1 MIIQISRI
9 ILSFLFVFGAI
20 SKLISMPFF
29 DGMVAE
35 LILGQDYFN
44 QPKSMVLVQWLT
56 RILVAIELW
65 IGIALLQNKG
75 FKKVTLPLT
84 IVILLLFTAHLF
96 YDSFTKE
103 NGFVEGNCG
112 CFGDVL
118 PMTNLESIIKNVIGL
133 AVAIYTWIKY
143 NNQEFKSWTASVFVG
158 LVTLFTLSFGVKSY
172 QNITEVSNST
182 ILLEDTIL
190 TDTIE
195 TNFNE
200 LQEDSTITE
209 KAGNDELETKSLN
222 TEASDKETPPKNI
235 NSKISPK
242 NISSSSNQKSP
253 KTTLDLLNLYAPDL
267 DSYLQKNDTTLVC
280 LFSMTCSHCQEVYR
294 DISSM
299 KLSKKLPPIYLI
311 NYGTEYEQNYFFTQ
325 AGSKKDPHHRIDDFT
340 LFKRLL
346 EGKTYPRILCIT
358 QGKILKEWDVDSYQ
372 KEKFMAHFGI
382 DEVIKK
388 QENNGLQLELNQGN
402 SPW

>member
-96 YDSFTKE
+96 YDSFMKE

-133 AVAIYTWIKY
+133 AVAIYTWIKH

-200 LQEDSTITE
+200 LQEDSTLTE
-209 KAGNDELETKSLN
+209 KAVNDELETKSLN
-222 TEASDKETPPKNI
+222 TEASDKETPAKNVD
-235 NSKISPK
+235 SKISPK
-242 NISSSSNQKSP
+242 N
-253 KTTLDLLNLYAPDL
+253 
-267 DSYLQKNDTTLVC
+267 
-280 LFSMTCSHCQEVYR
+280 
-294 DISSM
+294 
-299 KLSKKLPPIYLI
+299 LSLI
-311 NYGTEYEQNYFFTQ
+311 
-325 AGSKKDPHHRIDDFT
+325 HI
-340 LFKRLL
+340 
-346 EGKTYPRILCIT
+346 
-358 QGKILKEWDVDSYQ
+358 
-372 KEKFMAHFGI
+372 
-382 DEVIKK
+382 
-388 QENNGLQLELNQGN
+388 
-402 SPW
+402 

>member
-96 YDSFTKE
+96 YDSFMKE

-209 KAGNDELETKSLN
+209 KAVNDELETKSLN

-267 DSYLQKNDTTLVC
+267 NSYLQKNDTTLVC

-299 KLSKKLPPIYLI
+299 KLSKKIPPIYLI

-340 LFKRLL
+340 LFKLLL

-372 KEKFMAHFGI
+372 KEKFMDHFGI
-382 DEVIKK
+382 DEIIKK

>member
-29 DGMVAE
+29 DGMVSE

-96 YDSFTKE
+96 YDSFNKE
-103 NGFVEGNCG
+103 NGFIEGNCG

-118 PMTNLESIIKNVIGL
+118 PMTNLESIIKNLIGIAL
-133 AVAIYTWIKY
+133 AIYTWINY
-143 NNQEFKSWTASVFVG
+143 NSQEFKSWIASVYIG

-172 QNITEVSNST
+172 QNISEVSNST
-182 ILLEDTIL
+182 VQSEDTIL
-190 TDTIE
+190 INTIE
-195 TNFNE
+195 TDLKNI
-200 LQEDSTITE
+200 QEDSTITE
-209 KAGNDELETKSLN
+209 KTGNEGIETTLLN
-222 TEASDKETPPKNI
+222 TLDSKKESPPKNI
-235 NSKISPK
+235 DSKISPK
-242 NISSSSNQKSP
+242 NNYLSSNQNSF
-253 KTTLDLLNLYAPDL
+253 KTTLDLLNSYVPNLN
-267 DSYLQKNDTTLVC
+267 SYLQKNDTTLLC

-294 DISSM
+294 DISSI
-299 KLSKKLPPIYLI
+299 KSSSKLPPIYLV
-311 NYGTEYEQNYFFTQ
+311 NYGSEYEQNYFFTQ
-325 AGSKKDPHHRIDDFT
+325 AGNKNDPHYRIEDFT
-340 LFKRLL
+340 IFKRLL
-346 EGKTYPRILCIT
+346 EGKTYPRILCVS
-358 QGKILKEWDVDSYQ
+358 QGNIIKEWDVDSYQ
-372 KEKFMAHFGI
+372 KENFMSHFGI
-382 DEVIKK
+382 LKIEKEK
-388 QENNGLQLELNQGN
+388 LKNGLQLDLNQGN

>member
-1 MIIQISRI
+1 
-9 ILSFLFVFGAI
+9 
-20 SKLISMPFF
+20 
-29 DGMVAE
+29 
-35 LILGQDYFN
+35 
-44 QPKSMVLVQWLT
+44 
-56 RILVAIELW
+56 
-65 IGIALLQNKG
+65 
-75 FKKVTLPLT
+75 
-84 IVILLLFTAHLF
+84 
-96 YDSFTKE
+96 
-103 NGFVEGNCG
+103 
-112 CFGDVL
+112 
-118 PMTNLESIIKNVIGL
+118 
-133 AVAIYTWIKY
+133 
-143 NNQEFKSWTASVFVG
+143 
-158 LVTLFTLSFGVKSY
+158 LSFGVKSY

-195 TNFNE
+195 TNFKD

-209 KAGNDELETKSLN
+209 KTGNDKLETKSLN
-222 TEASDKETPPKNI
+222 TEASDKETPPKNVD
-235 NSKISPK
+235 SKISPK
-242 NISSSSNQKSP
+242 SISSSSNQKSP

-267 DSYLQKNDTTLVC
+267 NSYLQKNDTTLVC

-299 KLSKKLPPIYLI
+299 KLSNKLPPIYLI

-346 EGKTYPRILCIT
+346 EGKTYPRILYIT

-372 KEKFMAHFGI
+372 KEDFMNHFGI
-382 DEVIKK
+382 KK
-388 QENNGLQLELNQGN
+388 IIEKEKNDGLQLDLNQGN

>member
-96 YDSFTKE
+96 YDSFMKE

-209 KAGNDELETKSLN
+209 KAVNDELETKSLN

-267 DSYLQKNDTTLVC
+267 NSYLQIQK
-280 LFSMTCSHCQEVYR
+280 
-294 DISSM
+294 I
-299 KLSKKLPPIYLI
+299 
-311 NYGTEYEQNYFFTQ
+311 
-325 AGSKKDPHHRIDDFT
+325 
-340 LFKRLL
+340 
-346 EGKTYPRILCIT
+346 TY
-358 QGKILKEWDVDSYQ
+358 
-372 KEKFMAHFGI
+372 
-382 DEVIKK
+382 
-388 QENNGLQLELNQGN
+388 
-402 SPW
+402 